1 MDRAQKAEAV
11 AEMHELFQGGETL
24 VMTHYSGLTVA
35 QLTKLRQKLRESG
48 GSLKVT
54 KNRLAKRALEGT
66 RFENM
71 VKLFAGPTA
80 VAVSKDPVAAA
91 KVVWDFAK
99 ENEKLI
105 IVGGAFAGQV
115 LDKKDVENLAKL
127 PSMDE
132 LRAKFLALLVTP
144 ATRVAT
150 ILQVPASQLARVTK
164 AYADKG

>member
-1 MDRAQKAEAV
+1 MNRAQKAEAV
-11 AEMHELFQGGETL
+11 AEMHDLFQTGETL
-24 VMTHYSGLTVA
+24 VVTHYSGLTVA
-35 QLTKLRQKLRESG
+35 QLTSLRQRLLQSDA
-48 GSLKVT
+48 SLKVT

-66 RFENM
+66 RFESM
-71 VKLFAGPTA
+71 IKLFTGPTA

-91 KVVWDFAK
+91 KVAWDFAK

-115 LDKKDVENLAKL
+115 LDAKDVERLAKL
-127 PSMDE
+127 PSLDE

-150 ILQVPASQLARVTK
+150 VLQAPALQLARVTK